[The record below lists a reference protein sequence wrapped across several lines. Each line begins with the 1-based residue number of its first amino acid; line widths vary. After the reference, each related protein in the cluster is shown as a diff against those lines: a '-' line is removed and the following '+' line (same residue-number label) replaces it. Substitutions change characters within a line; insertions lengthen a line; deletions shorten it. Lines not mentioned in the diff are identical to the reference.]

1 MIIARRKTSEFSLK
15 NVSWHGFSNYF
26 VQYLIPDSEDDV
38 GVCAVFGVVD
48 GVSGGF

>member
-1 MIIARRKTSEFSLK
+1 VIITRRKGL
-15 NVSWHGFSNYF
+15 GFSNYF